1 MADVSGDRPWYE
13 ELAPD
18 LEGDAGRGV
27 EGSRVDSRR
36 RVMAVWRG
44 FEDSRAGVWLAE
56 HTGLLAALSREGS
69 VLVRRLAV
77 GVLLVAM
84 AFTLLLFAAAGGD
97 PVAGGLLSMPFWM
110 AALAVCAVLW
120 AFWDAYRDSGER
132 LVDRLSS
139 GRGRVRGARGDAHDG
154 AERAAGHAGRGHAG
168 ASHGRRPGVAE
179 ALAGGH
185 VRGRMP
191 SRRCLAVVGDA
202 RVRAGT
208 DQVRQDSD
216 GRDPRGGGGA
226 RLRAGHV
233 DAQRHHLRDPSP
245 AGEGC
250 GGSVERGPVRRPWPC
265 PYLRPGGV
273 GRGGS
278 ADPAQHA
285 LDPVAGV
292 RGPDH
297 GDAPR
302 ADPGGCGRIGPGVEQ
317 QGVGRER
324 GRLYPGASVCGGDQQ
339 PADLEMLRVVGQP
352 PQGARGRGPDP
363 RAYGRTGDAAL
374 GGHDPWPGD
383 HGHAPTVER
392 MVRREERVRD
402 PRGPEGAFDDGF
414 LAARPASDRSEA
426 HGRGS

>member
-44 FEDSRAGVWLAE
+44 FEDSRVGVWLAE
-56 HTGLLAALSREGS
+56 HTRLLAGLSREGS

-110 AALAVCAVLW
+110 AALAACAVLW

-139 GRGRVRGARGDAHDG
+139 APGMATRRQVAAACGVREVMRTMVP
-154 AERAAGHAGRGHAG
+154 
-168 ASHGRRPGVAE
+168 SVRRPCWPAAMRE
-179 ALAGGH
+179 RRMGGDP
-185 VRGRMP
+185 VWPRPWQAAMYVGECP

-233 DAQRHHLRDPSP
+233 DAQRHHLRDPPP

-250 GGSVERGPVRRPWPC
+250 GGSVDRGPVRRPWPC
-265 PYLRPGGV
+265 PYLRPG
-273 GRGGS
+273 
-278 ADPAQHA
+278 
-285 LDPVAGV
+285 
-292 RGPDH
+292 
-297 GDAPR
+297 
-302 ADPGGCGRIGPGVEQ
+302 
-317 QGVGRER
+317 
-324 GRLYPGASVCGGDQQ
+324 
-339 PADLEMLRVVGQP
+339 RVW
-352 PQGARGRGPDP
+352 AR
-363 RAYGRTGDAAL
+363 RT
-374 GGHDPWPGD
+374 
-383 HGHAPTVER
+383 R
-392 MVRREERVRD
+392 
-402 PRGPEGAFDDGF
+402 
-414 LAARPASDRSEA
+414 
-426 HGRGS
+426 